1 MMKAGYVAVPAT
13 AKQPP
18 NEYGKNK
25 KNEICNFFC
34 RCAGWQQ
41 VQFYWTLGDG
51 MKAVC
56 VLGLYVVV
64 EVKVIELYSLSGY
77 RTLG

>member
-1 MMKAGYVAVPAT
+1 
-13 AKQPP
+13 
-18 NEYGKNK
+18 
-25 KNEICNFFC
+25 
-34 RCAGWQQ
+34 
-41 VQFYWTLGDG
+41 